1 MKRKAVACA
10 MLVACLML
18 AAMPAPAAP
27 QEGQRFE
34 IDLDSYTFYELAG
47 GSMKAGFTL
56 FNLDPATEEFTVEC
70 SGDGLTA
77 SPDRM
82 TVTITGG
89 GRVEGNFSIT
99 APGQGEYPL
108 TFIMRQGDRSAR
120 VIATAVFL
128 PLLSCK
134 FVSPATNERTGEVG
148 VGQTYTGVVNFT
160 NRGTA
165 PLEPAFSLAARD
177 LAGKAGADGSR
188 PVTLQVGRLEPL
200 STRMFNY
207 NGSSLPDLGTRLIEP
222 SVKLGDI
229 DALYGYD
236 VGPAGVYN
244 VTRFLFTLAA
254 RELLGVELSN
264 DRFLLGQ
271 RAQITL
277 YVESRKAGGITGG
290 DLDVSLR
297 TDIEA
302 RNELSDYAAQPRFEQ
317 FASLVRSGVEYDRHY
332 ELPPME
338 PGVQQALTFGF
349 EPRICRA
356 TEAGGSFFFDFRA
369 DLEGTPGRLSVPVSV
384 VSPIAIT
391 MVTHE
396 QVNYAGTGEAVARSM
411 TVRNLSN
418 STISG
423 ATARFFLDFRQQGFV
438 NKADIAETPPVS
450 LPTLAPGEQ
459 TDVALTIVARAP
471 GTYSFFPIVS
481 WGNGLSVYGSH
492 IQVAVAAQDTP
503 PVGPYIVAVL
513 VIAVPVALM
522 RRFSPP

>member
-1 MKRKAVACA
+1 
-10 MLVACLML
+10 MLSVMLLACLML
-18 AAMPAPAAP
+18 AAMPAPALTQTA
-27 QEGQRFE
+27 QRFE
-34 IDLDSYTFYELAG
+34 IDLDSYTFYGLAG
-47 GSMKAGFTL
+47 GSMKVGFTM
-56 FNLDPATEEFTVEC
+56 FNLDPATEDFTAEL

-77 SPDRM
+77 SPGNM
-82 TVTITGG
+82 TATITGG
-89 GRVEGNFSIT
+89 GRVEGNFSVT
-99 APGQGEYPL
+99 APGPGEYPL
-108 TFIMRQGDRSAR
+108 TVIMRQGDRSAR

-148 VGQTYTGVVNFT
+148 VGQGYAGSVNFT
-160 NRGTA
+160 NWGTA
-165 PLEPAFSLAARD
+165 PLEPAFSLPARD
-177 LAGKAGADGSR
+177 LAGKGAPDGSQ
-188 PVTLQVGRLEPL
+188 PVTIQVGRLGPL
-200 STRMFNY
+200 SSLLFGY
-207 NGSSLPDLGTRLIEP
+207 NGSSLPELGTRLIEP

-254 RELLGVELSN
+254 RGLLGVELSN

-271 RAQITL
+271 RGQVTI
-277 YVESRKAGGITGG
+277 YVESRKAGGIAGG
-290 DLDVSLR
+290 DMEVSLR

-302 RNELSDYAAQPRFEQ
+302 RNELSDFAPEPRFEE
-317 FASLVRSGVEYDRHY
+317 FASLVRSGADYDRHY

-338 PGVQQALTFGF
+338 PGVQQPLAFGF
-349 EPRICRA
+349 EPRMCRA
-356 TEAGGSFFFDFRA
+356 SEAGGSFFLDFRA

-391 MVTHE
+391 MGSHE
-396 QVNYAGTGEAVARSM
+396 QVSYASTGESVAR
-411 TVRNLSN
+411 TVKVRNLSN
-418 STISG
+418 ATISG
-423 ATARFFLDFRQQGFV
+423 ATAHFFLDFKQQGFV
-438 NKADIAETPPVS
+438 KKADIAETPAVA
-450 LPTLAPGEQ
+450 LPPLAPGEQ
-459 TDVALTIVARAP
+459 TDVTLTIVARAP

-492 IQVAVAAQDTP
+492 IQVAVAAQDAP
-503 PVGPYIVAVL
+503 PVGPYIVAIL